1 MREKIQSAW
10 LTLRRYWQR
19 PKKGEE
25 VAYKEIAAFS
35 VGSMGIKSFG
45 SIMSYIQMSATCLLT
60 ASVYGLSPRDLMW
73 LFIITNVIGVVKTP
87 FISML
92 VDNTDTAIGKFR
104 PYILWAGI
112 PSLIA
117 IIGLTWLVPVDGNMT
132 LKIVLIGVFFNLL
145 SIAQPLL
152 NNAQVGISQVISSDS
167 RERTKIMGFSEFL
180 GNLGPSIIQFLLPT
194 LGLIFFGESCMENI
208 WTYRIFMPILALAGF
223 FMGFIAL
230 YYTQERVVLPKSHVN
245 KVKFAEGMKI
255 LAKNKEFWLVTISKF
270 FDGFKG
276 VLTTLLPWVCAYQL
290 GNSGIQGI
298 VQTITSIGFTPG
310 IVLAPL
316 LISKLGTRKSGL
328 IFNFANCVA
337 AAIMFFTFKQG
348 FVFFVISLFIY
359 NFANGP
365 QYIIGNTI
373 MSDGFDAQQDKMNV
387 RIEGFAQNFQLMV
400 STVGTIVSTV
410 VFTFV
415 YESNGLVADEVTGIT
430 DYSILANAEIREPII
445 STLILIVIGASFLAA
460 LPYFFVTLDRK
471 KMKEIRASLEY
482 KKVIADLNLTNAS
495 AEEQQ
500 AAYDEYLAQKKA
512 EDEQTAARIQ
522 AEKDAL
528 KERQLAAREEE
539 EAFRREL
546 EKTAEELTASGA
558 GKSEIRRAQAELKRA
573 RKEQKRAKN
582 KAAFDKLRED
592 QRALSAR
599 RKEFCKNWVA
609 QAKAE
614 GKKHWLRVLA
624 REEFSRILA
633 AEANSTDTAE
643 IDTATDDTAKTDTDK
658 NE

>member
-1 MREKIQSAW
+1 
-10 LTLRRYWQR
+10 
-19 PKKGEE
+19 
-25 VAYKEIAAFS
+25 
-35 VGSMGIKSFG
+35 
-45 SIMSYIQMSATCLLT
+45 
-60 ASVYGLSPRDLMW
+60 
-73 LFIITNVIGVVKTP
+73 
-87 FISML
+87 
-92 VDNTDTAIGKFR
+92 
-104 PYILWAGI
+104 
-112 PSLIA
+112 
-117 IIGLTWLVPVDGNMT
+117 MT
-132 LKIVLIGVFFNLL
+132 G
-145 SIAQPLL
+145 
-152 NNAQVGISQVISSDS
+152 
-167 RERTKIMGFSEFL
+167 
-180 GNLGPSIIQFLLPT
+180 
-194 LGLIFFGESCMENI
+194 
-208 WTYRIFMPILALAGF
+208 
-223 FMGFIAL
+223 
-230 YYTQERVVLPKSHVN
+230 
-245 KVKFAEGMKI
+245 
-255 LAKNKEFWLVTISKF
+255 
-270 FDGFKG
+270 
-276 VLTTLLPWVCAYQL
+276 
-290 GNSGIQGI
+290 
-298 VQTITSIGFTPG
+298 VQTCALP
-310 IVLAPL
+310 
-316 LISKLGTRKSGL
+316 
-328 IFNFANCVA
+328 IF
-337 AAIMFFTFKQG
+337 
-348 FVFFVISLFIY
+348 
-359 NFANGP
+359 
-365 QYIIGNTI
+365 
-373 MSDGFDAQQDKMNV
+373 
-387 RIEGFAQNFQLMV
+387 
-400 STVGTIVSTV
+400 
-410 VFTFV
+410 
-415 YESNGLVADEVTGIT
+415 
-430 DYSILANAEIREPII
+430 
-445 STLILIVIGASFLAA
+445 IGASFLAA
-460 LPYFFVTLDRK
+460 LPYFFVTLNRK

-643 IDTATDDTAKTDTDK
+643 IDTAADDTAKTDTDK